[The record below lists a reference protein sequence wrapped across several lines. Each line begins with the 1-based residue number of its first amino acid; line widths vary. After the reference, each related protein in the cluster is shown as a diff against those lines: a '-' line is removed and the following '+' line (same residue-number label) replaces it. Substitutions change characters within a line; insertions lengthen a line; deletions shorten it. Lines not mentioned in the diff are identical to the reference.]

1 MGLLS
6 LFASSKN
13 VQVYALPTGW
23 VHLPDKWLFE
33 DGDDDIM
40 KARSRFPDYSF
51 LICHPSGK
59 NILFDAGM
67 PKVRPDLKSS
77 YIMYVIKS
85 MT

>member
-6 LFASSKN
+6 SFASSKN

-67 PKVRPDLKSS
+67 PKVRPYLKSP
-77 YIMYVIKS
+77 YIIYVIKS